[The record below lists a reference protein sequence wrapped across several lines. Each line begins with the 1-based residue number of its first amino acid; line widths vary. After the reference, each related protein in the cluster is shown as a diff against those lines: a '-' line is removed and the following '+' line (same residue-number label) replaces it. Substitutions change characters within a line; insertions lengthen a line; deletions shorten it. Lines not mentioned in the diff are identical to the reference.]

1 MGHPREVSAA
11 GATYIKFRG
20 NSIINMMVSSW
31 FVRLERPVPVLG
43 LVVLLHGALLGSG
56 LWIDGGTRAPIAPVM
71 VSLVMPSSAQSPAT
85 ARPSRVS
92 PPRPPAADLAPLDMS
107 APGETREVASAAERA
122 GPETALSPPRFD
134 ADYLE
139 NPAPPYPHLSRRLGE
154 EGRVLVRVLVDQ
166 EGQPRTVAVD
176 ASSGYSRL
184 DNAAMQTVRRWRFIP
199 AKRGER
205 PVSEWVVVPVMFSL
219 RG

>member
-1 MGHPREVSAA
+1 MD
-11 GATYIKFRG
+11 IK
-20 NSIINMMVSSW
+20 
-31 FVRLERPVPVLG
+31 LERPVPAFGLAAVGHAVPLLLVLW
-43 LVVLLHGALLGSG
+43 A
-56 LWIDGGTRAPIAPVM
+56 GGDRPAPPSAPVVT
-71 VSLVMPSSAQSPAT
+71 VSLVRPSLAQSPVP
-85 ARPSRVS
+85 ARPSRQTL
-92 PPRPPAADLAPLDMS
+92 PRPPLPFADRAPHDNAVS
-107 APGETREVASAAERA
+107 VETAREMIVSDRV
-122 GPETALSPPRFD
+122 GPETAQSPPRFD

-154 EGRVLVRVLVDQ
+154 EGRVLVRVLVDR
-166 EGQPRTVAVD
+166 EGRPRTVALD

-199 AKRGER
+199 AKHGER

>member
-1 MGHPREVSAA
+1 M
-11 GATYIKFRG
+11 
-20 NSIINMMVSSW
+20 
-31 FVRLERPVPVLG
+31 
-43 LVVLLHGALLGSG
+43 LLHGALLGLGLG
-56 LWIDGGTRAPIAPVM
+56 LWKDGSPRAPIAPVM

-85 ARPSRVS
+85 VRPSRAS
-92 PPRPPAADLAPLDMS
+92 PPQPLAADLAPHNMS
-107 APGETREVASAAERA
+107 VPSETREVASVTERA

-154 EGRVLVRVLVDQ
+154 EGRVLVRVLVDR
-166 EGQPRTVAVD
+166 EGQPRTVALD
-176 ASSGYSRL
+176 ASSGHSRL
-184 DNAAMQTVRRWRFIP
+184 DNAAVQTVRRWRFIP
-199 AKRGER
+199 AKHGEQ

>member
-1 MGHPREVSAA
+1 MKYRWS
-11 GATYIKFRG
+11 
-20 NSIINMMVSSW
+20 SIINVMASLW
-31 FVRLERPVPVLG
+31 FSRLERPVPALG
-43 LVVLLHGALLGSG
+43 LVVLLHGALLGPG
-56 LWIDGGTRAPIAPVM
+56 LWIDGDQRAPMAPVM

-85 ARPSRVS
+85 VRPSRAS
-92 PPRPPAADLAPLDMS
+92 TPQPPAADLAPRDMS
-107 APGETREVASAAERA
+107 VPGETREVAIAAERA
-122 GPETALSPPRFD
+122 GPETALSPPRLD

-166 EGQPRTVAVD
+166 EGRPRTVALDV
-176 ASSGYSRL
+176 SSGYSRL
-184 DNAAMQTVRRWRFIP
+184 DNAAVQTVRRWRFIP
-199 AKRGER
+199 AKHGEQ